1 VKYKDLPIQDAILR
15 LTSYAFVRDNADES
29 VFKFYR
35 SISPAYEF
43 YGNQRS
49 KIVMQYGDKQ
59 ADGSY
64 LVKEDCKEEYARR
77 QLELIESDVSFVVE
91 ELDLTEDDFCSGK
104 CRKPSDVSLLLSSSE
119 KEAILRL
126 SDIIRKEHKIAK
138 LNEVKNELES
148 STAP

>member
-1 VKYKDLPIQDAILR
+1 MKYKDLPIQDAILR

-49 KIVMQYGDKQ
+49 KIVMQYCDKQ
-59 ADGSY
+59 ENGSY
-64 LVKEDCKEEYARR
+64 LVREESKDEYVEK
-77 QLELIESDVSFVVE
+77 QGELIDSDVAFEIS
-91 ELDLTEDDFCSGK
+91 ELDLLEEDFSTGR

-126 SDIIRKEHKIAK
+126 SEIIRKERRI
-138 LNEVKNELES
+138 E
-148 STAP
+148 

>member
-1 VKYKDLPIQDAILR
+1 M
-15 LTSYAFVRDNADES
+15 RDNADES

-59 ADGSY
+59 SDGSY
-64 LVKEDCKEEYARR
+64 LVKENCKEEYTRK
-77 QLELIESDVSFVVE
+77 QLELIESEVSFRID
-91 ELDLTEDDFCSGK
+91 ELDLTEEDFSVGR

-126 SDIIRKEHKIAK
+126 SEIIRKESRIAK
-138 LNEVKNELES
+138 LNDVKNGLES
-148 STAP
+148 ITEP

>member
-1 VKYKDLPIQDAILR
+1 MKYKDLPIQDAILR

-49 KIVMQYGDKQ
+49 KIVMQYCDKQ
-59 ADGSY
+59 ENGSY
-64 LVKEDCKEEYARR
+64 LVREESKDEYVEK
-77 QLELIESDVSFVVE
+77 QGELIDSDVAFEIS
-91 ELDLTEDDFCSGK
+91 ELDLLEEDFSTGR

-126 SDIIRKEHKIAK
+126 SAIIRKERKI
-138 LNEVKNELES
+138 E
-148 STAP
+148 

>member
-1 VKYKDLPIQDAILR
+1 MKYKDLPIQDAILR

-49 KIVMQYGDKQ
+49 KIVMQCGAKQ
-59 ADGSY
+59 SDGSY
-64 LVKEDCKEEYARR
+64 LVKEDRKEEYTQR
-77 QLELIESDVSFVVE
+77 QLELIESDVSFQIE
-91 ELDLTEDDFCSGK
+91 ALDLTEEDFSVGR
-104 CRKPSDVSLLLSSSE
+104 CRKPSDVALLLSSAE

-126 SDIIRKEHKIAK
+126 SEIIRKERKIEK
-138 LNEVKNELES
+138 LNSIKGEIES
-148 STAP
+148 TIGT

>member
-1 VKYKDLPIQDAILR
+1 MKYKDLPIQDAILR

-49 KIVMQYGDKQ
+49 KIVMQYCDKQ
-59 ADGSY
+59 ENGSY
-64 LVKEDCKEEYARR
+64 LVREESKDEYVEK
-77 QLELIESDVSFVVE
+77 QGELIDSDVAFEIS
-91 ELDLTEDDFCSGK
+91 ELDLLEEDFSTGR

-126 SDIIRKEHKIAK
+126 SDIIRKERKI
-138 LNEVKNELES
+138 E
-148 STAP
+148 

>member
-1 VKYKDLPIQDAILR
+1 MKYKDLPIQDAILR

-49 KIVMQYGDKQ
+49 KIVMQYCDKQ
-59 ADGSY
+59 ENGSY
-64 LVKEDCKEEYARR
+64 LVREESKDEYVEK
-77 QLELIESDVSFVVE
+77 QGELIDSDVAFEIS
-91 ELDLTEDDFCSGK
+91 ELDLLEEDFSTGR

-126 SDIIRKEHKIAK
+126 SDIIRKERKTEK
-138 LNEVKNELES
+138 
-148 STAP
+148 